1 MASGVRGES
10 THCLTSLFAIVPL
23 IALEVTGALVR
34 PQVEHRGSLE
44 LSLVMKGHRPRGPSS
59 VPGIVPSGAGI
70 TEMRETLALSEG

>member
-44 LSLVMKGHRPRGPSS
+44 LSLVMKGHRP
-59 VPGIVPSGAGI
+59 
-70 TEMRETLALSEG
+70 